1 MNKDPSALNFLGPEF
16 LSWLYFYID
25 AKNGE
30 LHFSEYSK
38 AKVTF
43 EDAFRMCIGNRA
55 ALRPLIG
62 TSASVTVTGTSLDDS
77 GEVLQAF
84 RAGALV
90 DSLSLEIHFSQ
101 SVYTFIVNA
110 KDASISQFR
119 TIQPFAEKSTSTFSM
134 QREGDEEVME
144 SPELEDEANVL
155 VRMAALDETETILD
169 ALYRH
174 FLERRLHQ
182 GFVSND
188 LANMRRVVSEGL
200 EAKLPP
206 SEQRKRIQ
214 SVIAT
219 PPGIQ
224 PYS

>member
-30 LHFSEYSK
+30 FHFSEYSK
-38 AKVTF
+38 TKVTF

-62 TSASVTVTGTSLDDS
+62 TSASVTVTGTALDDS

-119 TIQPFAEKSTSTFSM
+119 TIQPFAEKSPSTFAM
-134 QREGDEEVME
+134 QREDEEEMD
-144 SPELEDEANVL
+144 SAELEDEANVL

-169 ALYRH
+169 ALYKH

-214 SVIAT
+214 SVIAAQ
-219 PPGIQ
+219 PAVQ
-224 PYS
+224 PYG